1 MHLRTWLSACQTG
14 SEAMPAQPY
23 DPSSE
28 VTEEQR
34 TKTLQELEGQDWG
47 EPNFPSHLV
56 TTCQALRRKPLR
68 DFTVEDLRIMLGQNI
83 GLSYLLPLA
92 REHLRRDP
100 LVAGDYDPGDLLAAV
115 LLVEPSFWQEQPQ
128 LRKAVQEI
136 VDPLTPLP
144 EDLYV
149 SRSLRKSLEQALQN
163 FQHP

>member
-1 MHLRTWLSACQTG
+1 
-14 SEAMPAQPY
+14 MPAQPY